1 MEVGTAMSLRQMKI
15 VQKNVTASKEEN
27 STSEVEFYGLEVVF
41 FQLQAKFASLLPERR
56 EKPLSRAHARIPYAW
71 FLLSLPSQKEIIP

>member
-27 STSEVEFYGLEVVF
+27 STSEVEFFGLEVGF
-41 FQLQAKFASLLPERR
+41 FSSKPSSHPSCRNGEKNRSLARTRVSLMLGFCFHCLRKRR
-56 EKPLSRAHARIPYAW
+56 
-71 FLLSLPSQKEIIP
+71 